1 MKITEKVEYN
11 VKKKKNLVIVESP
24 AKSKTIEKY
33 LGEDFIVLSSVGHI
47 RDLAKT
53 GKERLGIDVE
63 NDFAPNYKESK
74 EKKDIIK
81 ELKKVAKK
89 ANHVYLATDPDREGE
104 AISWHLAEVLK
115 LDLNEDNRIVFN
127 EITKDAVLAALE
139 QPRKIDMDLVHSQ
152 ESRRLLDRMIGFKLS
167 RLLQNKLKSPSAG
180 RVQSVALKL
189 IVEREREI
197 EAFVPREYWD
207 IAVQFLVEETNFKAD
222 VNKFQGKKLA
232 LENETQTNE
241 VLAALG
247 PDYTVTKVTKR
258 KTKKQSKLPFT
269 TSTLQQEA
277 ANKLGFAARRTMQ
290 LAQKLYEGVQL
301 EEEQVGLITYMRTD
315 STRLSE
321 NFINPTF
328 AYIEATYGPEYVGVI
343 RNGKQ
348 KEGSQD
354 AHEAIRPTDITRTP
368 LSIKKFVTPSEFKL
382 YRFIWARTIAALMAE
397 AQSQT
402 TKITFD
408 NNDYE
413 LSVNGSVP
421 AFDGYLVVY
430 GEYETTKSEQ
440 LPVVEEGQVLNA
452 QAVIPAQHFTNP
464 PARFSEATLIKMLE
478 ELGIGRPSTY
488 TAILG
493 TIVARGYVALEEK
506 RFKPTYQGTLTTD
519 KLHEFFENF
528 INVEYTAN
536 MEHDLDLIAHGEEES
551 LAFLQRFYSLFA
563 PLVENAYE
571 NMEKVPPRETGEPCP
586 ECGKPL
592 VYRRGRFGEFVAC
605 SGFPE
610 CTYIQK
616 KAQEPPKSTGVA
628 CPKCQE
634 GEIVERKTRR
644 GKLFFSCSRYPDCDF
659 AMWERPIVTPCPEC
673 KGMLV
678 EKGKKIVCKDCEF
691 TRPKTVEELDR
702 LDPNEIAFEAEK
714 QSEVGTIEELFAG
727 EQATAKTDEHIAI
740 DPETGEVITVAV
752 VEPEAEVVSEV
763 DAETK

>member
-1 MKITEKVEYN
+1 M
-11 VKKKKNLVIVESP
+11 KNLVIVESP

-33 LGEDFIVLSSVGHI
+33 LGEDFVVLSSVGHI

-74 EKKDIIK
+74 EKKDVIK

-89 ANHVYLATDPDREGE
+89 ADHVYLATDPDREGE

-115 LDLNEDNRIVFN
+115 LNLTEDNRVVFN
-127 EITKDAVLAALE
+127 EITKDAVLAAFE
-139 QPRKIDMDLVHSQ
+139 HPRKIDMNLVHSQ
-152 ESRRLLDRMIGFKLS
+152 ESRRLLDRIIGFKLS

-180 RVQSVALKL
+180 RVQSVALQL

-197 EAFVPREYWD
+197 EAFIPREYWD
-207 IAVQFLVEETNFKAD
+207 IAAKFHVDTTEFKAD
-222 VNKFQGKKLA
+222 ITKYAGKKLA
-232 LENETQTNE
+232 LANKEETDG
-241 VLAALG
+241 VLAQLSST
-247 PDYTVTKVTKR
+247 YTVQKITQR
-258 KTKKQSKLPFT
+258 KTKKQPKQPFT

-301 EEEQVGLITYMRTD
+301 EDEQVGLITYMRTD
-315 STRLSE
+315 STRLSD
-321 NFINPTF
+321 NFVKPTF
-328 AYIEATYGPEYVGVI
+328 AYIEATYGKKYVGSI
-343 RNGKQ
+343 RGGKV
-348 KEGSQD
+348 KENAQD

-368 LSIKKFVTPSEFKL
+368 LSIKKYVTPSEFKL
-382 YRFIWARTIAALMAE
+382 YRFIWARTIASLMAD

-402 TKITFD
+402 TKIIFE
-408 NNDYE
+408 NNGYE
-413 LSVNGSVP
+413 ASVSGSVP
-421 AFDGYLVVY
+421 AFDGYLAAY
-430 GEYETTKSEQ
+430 GEFETTKSEQ
-440 LPVVEEGQVLNA
+440 LPVLEEGQVLSANE
-452 QAVIPAQHFTNP
+452 VVPTQHFTNP

-493 TIVARGYVALEEK
+493 TIVARGYVTLEEK

-519 KLHEFFENF
+519 KLREFFANI

-536 MEHDLDLIAHGEEES
+536 MEHDLDLIAQGEEES
-551 LAFLQRFYSLFA
+551 IAFLQRFYGVFA
-563 PLVENAYE
+563 PLIEHAYE
-571 NMEKVPPRETGEPCP
+571 HMEKVPPRETGEPCP

-616 KAQEPPKSTGVA
+616 KAQEPPKSTGVT

-644 GKLFFSCSRYPDCDF
+644 GKLFFSCNRYPDCDF
-659 AMWERPIVTPCPEC
+659 AMWERPIPQVCPDC
-673 KGMLV
+673 GGMLV

-691 TRPKTVEELDR
+691 NRVKTPEELDR
-702 LDPNEIAFEAEK
+702 VD
-714 QSEVGTIEELFAG
+714 SETGEVVVDSTATVTTIEELFAE
-727 EQATAKTDEHIAI
+727 EQACVQAEELDRV
-740 DPETGEVITVAV
+740 DSETGEV
-752 VEPEAEVVSEV
+752 
-763 DAETK
+763 

>member
-1 MKITEKVEYN
+1 M
-11 VKKKKNLVIVESP
+11 KNLVIVESP

-63 NDFAPNYKESK
+63 NNFAPNYKESPD
-74 EKKDIIK
+74 KKDVIK
-81 ELKKVAKK
+81 ELKKAARK
-89 ANHVYLATDPDREGE
+89 ADHVYLATDPDREGE
-104 AISWHLAEVLK
+104 AISWHLAELLKLK
-115 LDLNEDNRIVFN
+115 LDQENRVVFN
-127 EITKDAVLAALE
+127 EITKDAVLAAFE
-139 QPRKIDMDLVHSQ
+139 QPRKIDMNLVHSQ
-152 ESRRLLDRMIGFKLS
+152 ESRRLLDRIIGFKLS
-167 RLLQNKLKSPSAG
+167 RLLKKKISSPSAG
-180 RVQSVALKL
+180 RVQSVALQL

-197 EAFVPREYWD
+197 EAFVPQEYWD
-207 IAVQFLVEETNFKAD
+207 IAAEFAVNEQTFKAD
-222 VNKFQGKKLA
+222 ITKYAGKKLK
-232 LENETQTNE
+232 LENEGETNA

-247 PDYTVTKVTKR
+247 ADYTVTKVTQR
-258 KTKKQSKLPFT
+258 KTKKQPKQPFT

-301 EEEQVGLITYMRTD
+301 EDEQVGLITYMRTD
-315 STRLSE
+315 STRLSD
-321 NFINPTF
+321 NFVTPTLQ
-328 AYIEATYGPEYVGVI
+328 YIEDTYGKDYVGSV
-343 RNGKQ
+343 RGGKV
-348 KEGSQD
+348 KENAQD

-368 LSIKKFVTPSEFKL
+368 LSIKKYVTPSEYKL
-382 YRFIWARTIAALMAE
+382 YRFIWSRTIATLMAD

-402 TKITFD
+402 TKVVMD
-408 NNDYE
+408 NNGYE
-413 LSVNGSVP
+413 LNVSGSIP
-421 AFDGYLVVY
+421 SFDGYLVAY

-440 LPVVEEGQVLNA
+440 LPHLEVGEILAAKSVN
-452 QAVIPAQHFTNP
+452 PAQHFTNP

-493 TIVARGYVALEEK
+493 TIVARGYVTLEDK
-506 RFKPTYQGTLTTD
+506 RFKPTYQGILTTD
-519 KLHEFFENF
+519 KLREYFTNF

-536 MEHDLDLIAHGEEES
+536 MEHDLDLIAQGEEES
-551 LAFLQRFYSLFA
+551 LEFLQRFYDVFA

-616 KAQEPPKSTGVA
+616 KAQEPPKSTGVT
-628 CPKCQE
+628 CPKCHE

-644 GKLFFSCSRYPDCDF
+644 GKLFFSCNRYPDCDF
-659 AMWERPIVTPCPEC
+659 AMWERPIVEPCPQC
-673 KGMLV
+673 GGMLV
-678 EKGKKIVCKDCEF
+678 EKGKKIVCKDCDF
-691 TRPKTVEELDR
+691 TRPKTMEELDR
-702 LDPNEIAFEAEK
+702 LDPKEVAFEAE
-714 QSEVGTIEELFAG
+714 QQVEVGTISELFAE
-727 EQATAKTDEHIAI
+727 EQAVTHGGEHIEI
-740 DPETGEVITVAV
+740 DEETGEVV
-752 VEPEAEVVSEV
+752 VQAAKP
-763 DAETK
+763 AETVE

>member
-1 MKITEKVEYN
+1 M
-11 VKKKKNLVIVESP
+11 KNLVIVESP

-63 NDFAPNYKESK
+63 NDFAPHYKESK
-74 EKKDIIK
+74 EKKDVIK
-81 ELKKVAKK
+81 ELKKVARK
-89 ANHVYLATDPDREGE
+89 ADNVYLATDPDREGE

-115 LDLNEDNRIVFN
+115 LDFNAENRVVFN
-127 EITKDAVLAALE
+127 EITKDAVLAAFE

-152 ESRRLLDRMIGFKLS
+152 ESRRLLDRIIGFKLS
-167 RLLQNKLKSPSAG
+167 RLLQNKIKSPSAG
-180 RVQSVALKL
+180 RVQSVALQL

-207 IAVQFLVEETNFKAD
+207 IATQFSIDEAQFKAD
-222 VNKFQGKKLA
+222 LTKYAGKKLA
-232 LENETQTNE
+232 LTNE
-241 VLAALG
+241 SETNDVLKQLG
-247 PDYTVTKVTKR
+247 PDYTVTKVTQR
-258 KTKKQSKLPFT
+258 KTKKQPKQPFT

-301 EEEQVGLITYMRTD
+301 EDEQVGLITYMRTD

-321 NFINPTF
+321 NFVHPTF
-328 AYIEATYGPEYVGVI
+328 AYIEETYGKAYVGTV
-343 RNGKQ
+343 RGGKV
-348 KEGSQD
+348 KENAQD

-368 LSIKKFVTPSEFKL
+368 LSIKKYVTPSEFKL
-382 YRFIWARTIAALMAE
+382 YRFIWSRTIAALMSD

-402 TKITFD
+402 TKVLFD
-408 NNDYE
+408 NNGYE
-413 LSVNGSVP
+413 LGINGSVP

-430 GEYETTKSEQ
+430 GEYEVTKSER
-440 LPVVEEGQVLNA
+440 LPTLEVGQVLQA
-452 QAVIPAQHFTNP
+452 DAVIPAQHFTNP

-493 TIVARGYVALEEK
+493 TIVARGYVQLEEK

-519 KLHEFFENF
+519 KLKEFFENF
-528 INVEYTAN
+528 INVAYTAN
-536 MEHDLDLIAHGEEES
+536 MEHDLDLIAQGEEES
-551 LAFLQRFYSLFA
+551 LAFLQRFYELFA

-616 KAQEPPKSTGVA
+616 KAQEAPKSTGVM
-628 CPKCQE
+628 CPKCKE

-644 GKLFFSCSRYPDCDF
+644 GKLFFSCNRYPDCDF

-673 KGMLV
+673 QGMLV

-691 TRPKTVEELDR
+691 SRPKTIEELDR
-702 LDPNEIAFEAEK
+702 IDPNEVAFEAEA
-714 QSEVGTIEELFAG
+714 QVEVGTIEELFAE
-727 EQATAKTDEHIAI
+727 EQAVQSDEHVII
-740 DPETGEVITVAV
+740 DAETGEVVTVEGTKESEVEMSETTEAVESV
-752 VEPEAEVVSEV
+752 VEPLEKA
-763 DAETK
+763 

>member
-1 MKITEKVEYN
+1 M
-11 VKKKKNLVIVESP
+11 KNLVIVESP

-33 LGEDFIVLSSVGHI
+33 LGKDFIVLSSVGHI

-63 NDFAPNYKESK
+63 NKFAPNYKESPD
-74 EKKDIIK
+74 KKDVIK
-81 ELKKVAKK
+81 ELKKAARK
-89 ANHVYLATDPDREGE
+89 ADHVYLATDPDREGE

-115 LDLNEDNRIVFN
+115 LKLDQENRVVFN
-127 EITKDAVLAALE
+127 EITKDAVLAAFE
-139 QPRKIDMDLVHSQ
+139 QPRQIDMNLVHSQ
-152 ESRRLLDRMIGFKLS
+152 ESRRLLDRIIGFKLS
-167 RLLQNKLKSPSAG
+167 RLLKKKISSPSAG
-180 RVQSVALKL
+180 RVQSVALQL

-197 EAFVPREYWD
+197 EAFIPREYWD
-207 IAVQFLVEETNFKAD
+207 IAVEFLVNEQTFKAD
-222 VNKFQGKKLA
+222 ITKFQGKKLT
-232 LENETQTNE
+232 LDNENETNA
-241 VLAALG
+241 VLVALG
-247 PDYTVTKVTKR
+247 ADYTVTKVAQR
-258 KTKKQSKLPFT
+258 KTKKQPKQPFT

-301 EEEQVGLITYMRTD
+301 EDEQVGLITYMRTD
-315 STRLSE
+315 STRLSD
-321 NFINPTF
+321 NFVAPTLG
-328 AYIEATYGPEYVGVI
+328 YIEATYGSEYVGSV
-343 RNGKQ
+343 RGGKV
-348 KEGSQD
+348 KENAQD

-368 LSIKKFVTPSEFKL
+368 LSIKKYVTPSEYKL
-382 YRFIWARTIAALMAE
+382 YRFIWSRTIAALMAD

-402 TKITFD
+402 TKVVME
-408 NNDYE
+408 NNGYE
-413 LSVNGSVP
+413 LNVSGSVP
-421 AFDGYLVVY
+421 SFDGYLVAY

-440 LPVVEEGQVLNA
+440 LPALAVGEVLPA
-452 QAVIPAQHFTNP
+452 QSVMPAQHFTNP

-493 TIVARGYVALEEK
+493 TIVARGYVTLEEK

-519 KLHEFFENF
+519 KLREYFTNF

-536 MEHDLDLIAHGEEES
+536 MEHDLDLIAQGEEES
-551 LAFLQRFYSLFA
+551 LEFLQRFYDVFA

-616 KAQEPPKSTGVA
+616 KAQEPPKSTGVT
-628 CPKCQE
+628 CPKCHE

-659 AMWERPIVTPCPEC
+659 AMWERPIVEPCPQC
-673 KGMLV
+673 QGMLV
-678 EKGKKIVCKDCEF
+678 EKGKNIVCKECDF
-691 TRPKTVEELDR
+691 TRPKTMEELDR
-702 LDPNEIAFEAEK
+702 LDPKEVVFEAEK
-714 QSEVGTIEELFAG
+714 QAEVETISELFAE
-727 EQATAKTDEHIAI
+727 EQAVTQNGEHVEI
-740 DPETGEVITVAV
+740 DAETGEVVMQTAKT
-752 VEPEAEVVSEV
+752 SEV
-763 DAETK
+763 ETTEQSEKE